1 MQFRYILE
9 LTCRSYTQDHIA
21 DKMSF
26 FSSNFNNTF
35 QKILHH
41 DIGPWI
47 YDTKAWSLIEWLNF
61 LPVVSVNLIFVSQIN
76 NIISV
81 IRFESVW

>member
-21 DKMSF
+21 DKKSF
-26 FSSNFNNTF
+26 FSCNFNNTF
-35 QKILHH
+35 QRMLHH
-41 DIGPWI
+41 DTGPWI
-47 YDTKAWSLIEWLNF
+47 YGTKARSLIEWLNF
-61 LPVVSVNLIFVSQIN
+61 LSVASVDLIFVPQIN